1 MNRGSRV
8 ILILAGL
15 VVVAAGIKAAEAI
28 MVPFLLSVFLA
39 TIAATPVFWLQQRR
53 VPASIAIVLVMAG
66 FVTVLLLLGAL
77 VAQSVGEF
85 TARIPFYQ
93 ARLTELVL
101 QVTAWIERMDPRI
114 DISTDLLLAQF
125 DPGTALALAGNL
137 LRGFGNTL
145 SNGFLILLT
154 MLFIL
159 AEASS
164 FPRKLRAVLPNPDR
178 DMPYF
183 AKFAADMN
191 RYIAIKTTVS
201 AMTGIAVWLALVLIG
216 VDFPVLWGLLAF
228 LLNYIPNI
236 GSIIAAVP
244 AVLLALVQ
252 LDFLAAVLTTTCY
265 VAINMLFG
273 NIVEPRFMGRG
284 LGLSTLVVFLSLILW
299 GWLLGP
305 VGMLLSV
312 PLTMTAKLALEAS
325 PSGAWLAHLLDQADS
340 VWQRAPGQG
349 NEGQHAAVDQ
359 ARAASISPSTG
370 PSTGKADR

>member
-1 MNRGSRV
+1 MRAVNSPTDWLERV
-8 ILILAGL
+8 
-15 VVVAAGIKAAEAI
+15 
-28 MVPFLLSVFLA
+28 
-39 TIAATPVFWLQQRR
+39 
-53 VPASIAIVLVMAG
+53 
-66 FVTVLLLLGAL
+66 
-77 VAQSVGEF
+77 
-85 TARIPFYQ
+85 
-93 ARLTELVL
+93 
-101 QVTAWIERMDPRI
+101 DPRI
-114 DISTDLLLAQF
+114 DVSTELLLAQF
-125 DPGTALALAGNL
+125 DPGTALSLAGNL

-164 FPRKLRAVLPNPDR
+164 FPRKLRAVLPDPDR
-178 DMPYF
+178 DMRYF

-201 AMTGIAVWLALVLIG
+201 AMTGIVVWISLALIG

-228 LLNYIPNI
+228 LLNYVPNI

-244 AVLLALVQ
+244 AVLLALIQ
-252 LDFLAAVLTTTCY
+252 LDVLAALMTTACY
-265 VAINMLFG
+265 VAINLLFG
-273 NIVEPRFMGRG
+273 NFVEPRFMGRG

-340 VWQRAPGQG
+340 VWQRVPVQGGEDQHQPLQQDPAP
-349 NEGQHAAVDQ
+349 
-359 ARAASISPSTG
+359 SIRS
-370 PSTGKADR
+370 STGKADR

>member
-1 MNRGSRV
+1 MSTASRS
-8 ILILAGL
+8 ILVLAGL
-15 VVVAAGIKAAEAI
+15 IIVAAGIKAAEDI
-28 MVPFLLSVFLA
+28 IVPFLLSVFLA

-53 VPASIAIVLVMAG
+53 VPATLAIVIVMCA
-66 FVTVLLLLGAL
+66 FVALLLGLGAL

-93 ARLTELVL
+93 SRLTDTVL
-101 QVTAWIERMDPRI
+101 QVTEWLQTLNLGLDL
-114 DISTDLLLAQF
+114 SGDLLLSQF
-125 DPGTALALAGNL
+125 DPGTALSLAGNL

-164 FPRKLRAVLPNPDR
+164 FPRKLRAVLRNPKR
-178 DMPYF
+178 DLPYF
-183 AKFAADMN
+183 AKFARNMN

-201 AMTGIAVWLALVLIG
+201 AMTGLAVWLSLVVIG

-252 LDFLAAVLTTTCY
+252 LDFLAALATATCY
-265 VAINMLFG
+265 LGINMLFG
-273 NIVEPRFMGRG
+273 NFIEPRFMGKG

-325 PSGAWLAHLLDQADS
+325 PSGAWLAHLLDEADS
-340 VWQRAPGQG
+340 DWQREAPATG
-349 NEGQHAAVDQ
+349 NLDTPDGTTSVSTNSG
-359 ARAASISPSTG
+359 RADP
-370 PSTGKADR
+370 

>member
-1 MNRGSRV
+1 MMSRSSR
-8 ILILAGL
+8 ILLVLASL
-15 VVVAAGIKAAEAI
+15 IVVAAGIKAAEDI
-28 MVPFLLSVFLA
+28 VVPFLLAVFLA
-39 TIAATPVFWLQQRR
+39 TIAATPVYWMQQRR
-53 VPASIAIVLVMAG
+53 VPAAIAIVVVMAG
-66 FVTVLLLLGAL
+66 FVTVLLALGAL

-93 ARLTELVL
+93 SRLTDIVL
-101 QVTAWIERMDPRI
+101 QVTGWIEGLDFGI
-114 DISTDLLLAQF
+114 EISTDLLLTQF
-125 DPGTALALAGNL
+125 DPGTALAVAGNV
-137 LRGFGNTL
+137 LRGLGNTL

-159 AEASS
+159 AEAAS

-178 DMPYF
+178 DLPYF
-183 AKFAADMN
+183 AKFATDMN
-191 RYIAIKTTVS
+191 RYIAIKTTLS
-201 AMTGIAVWLALVLIG
+201 AATGVAVWLSLVVIG

-252 LDFLAAVLTTTCY
+252 LDFLAAAMTTLCY
-265 VAINMLFG
+265 VVINMLFG
-273 NIVEPRFMGRG
+273 NIIEPRLMGRG

-325 PSGAWLAHLLDQADS
+325 PSGAWLAHLLDEADS
-340 VWQRAPGQG
+340 VWQRDPPDTDT
-349 NEGQHAAVDQ
+349 NTDSDPNS
-359 ARAASISPSTG
+359 R
-370 PSTGKADR
+370 KAEA

>member
-1 MNRGSRV
+1 
-8 ILILAGL
+8 
-15 VVVAAGIKAAEAI
+15 
-28 MVPFLLSVFLA
+28 
-39 TIAATPVFWLQQRR
+39 
-53 VPASIAIVLVMAG
+53 MAG
-66 FVTVLLLLGAL
+66 FVTALLALGAL

-93 ARLTELVL
+93 SRLTEIVL
-101 QVTAWIERMDPRI
+101 QVTGWIEGLDLGI
-114 DISTDLLLAQF
+114 DVSTDLLLTQF

-159 AEASS
+159 AEAAS
-164 FPRKLRAVLPNPDR
+164 FPRKLRAVLPNPNR

-183 AKFAADMN
+183 AKFARDMN

-201 AMTGIAVWLALVLIG
+201 AMTGLTVWISLAVIG

-252 LDFLAAVLTTTCY
+252 LGFLAAAFTTGCY
-265 VAINMLFG
+265 VAINLLFG
-273 NIVEPRFMGRG
+273 NVIEPRFMGRG

-325 PSGAWLAHLLDQADS
+325 PSGAWLAHLLDEADS
-340 VWQRAPGQG
+340 VWQRQPPDA
-349 NEGQHAAVDQ
+349 DQ
-359 ARAASISPSTG
+359 DPDSR
-370 PSTGKADR
+370 KADA

>member
-1 MNRGSRV
+1 MSTASRS
-8 ILILAGL
+8 ILVLAGL
-15 VVVAAGIKAAEAI
+15 IIVAAGIKAAEDI
-28 MVPFLLSVFLA
+28 VVPFLLSVFLA
-39 TIAATPVFWLQQRR
+39 TIAGAPVFWLQQRR
-53 VPASIAIVLVMAG
+53 VPATLAIVFVMCA
-66 FVTVLLLLGAL
+66 FVALLLGFGAL
-77 VAQSVGEF
+77 AAQSVGEF

-93 ARLTELVL
+93 SRLTDTVL
-101 QVTAWIERMDPRI
+101 QVTEWLQALDLGI
-114 DISTDLLLAQF
+114 DLSGDLLLSQF
-125 DPGTALALAGNL
+125 DPGTPLSLAGNL

-164 FPRKLRAVLPNPDR
+164 FPRKLRAVLRNPER
-178 DMPYF
+178 DLPYF
-183 AKFAADMN
+183 AEFARNMN

-201 AMTGIAVWLALVLIG
+201 AMTGLVVWLSLVVIG

-252 LDFLAAVLTTTCY
+252 LDFLAAVATATCY
-265 VAINMLFG
+265 LVINMLFG
-273 NIVEPRFMGRG
+273 NIIEPRFMGRG

-325 PSGAWLAHLLDQADS
+325 PSGAWLAHLLDEADS
-340 VWQRAPGQG
+340 DWQREAPATG
-349 NEGQHAAVDQ
+349 NLDTPDGTTSGSTNSG
-359 ARAASISPSTG
+359 RADP
-370 PSTGKADR
+370 

>member
-1 MNRGSRV
+1 MNRASRV

-53 VPASIAIVLVMAG
+53 VPASIAIVLVMAA

-101 QVTAWIERMDPRI
+101 QLTAWIERLDPRI
-114 DISTDLLLAQF
+114 DVSTELLLAQF

-164 FPRKLRAVLPNPDR
+164 FPRKLRAVLPNPER

-191 RYIAIKTTVS
+191 RYIAIKTSVS
-201 AMTGIAVWLALVLIG
+201 AMTGIAVWLSLVLIG

-252 LDFLAAVLTTTCY
+252 LDFLAAVLTTACY
-265 VAINMLFG
+265 VAINLLFG
-273 NIVEPRFMGRG
+273 NFVEPRFMGRG

-340 VWQRAPGQG
+340 VWQRAPGRG
-349 NEGQHAAVDQ
+349 DVGQHESADQ
-359 ARAASISPSTG
+359 ARAPSIS

>member
-1 MNRGSRV
+1 MNRATRV
-8 ILILAGL
+8 ILVLAGL
-15 VVVAAGIKAAEAI
+15 VVVGAGIKAAEAI
-28 MVPFLLSVFLA
+28 MVPFLLSIFLA

-101 QVTAWIERMDPRI
+101 QLTAWIERLDPRI
-114 DISTDLLLAQF
+114 DVSTELLLAQF

-164 FPRKLRAVLPNPDR
+164 FPRKLRAVLPNPER

-201 AMTGIAVWLALVLIG
+201 AMTGIAVWLSLALIG

-252 LDFLAAVLTTTCY
+252 LDFLAAVLTMTCY

-273 NIVEPRFMGRG
+273 NLVEPRFMGRG

-325 PSGAWLAHLLDQADS
+325 PSGVWLAHLLDQADS
-340 VWQRAPGQG
+340 VWQRAAAQAD
-349 NEGQHAAVDQ
+349 ESQHDPAGG